1 MGMIV
6 CSMCGQRFDESQHQ
20 ACQKCPLQKG
30 CNLICCPNCGY
41 EMVNVHR
48 SRLAR
53 WAVRMLPK
61 GSRGRSILNKT
72 LADLTPGK
80 SAKVVGFSPSIPKG
94 QQAHLQAYGIV
105 PGRLVQVVQHE
116 PVTVVQ
122 VEHLELAL
130 EADLA
135 RDVYVAGGD

>member
-6 CSMCGQRFDESQHQ
+6 CSMCGHRFDESGHQ
-20 ACQKCPLQKG
+20 ACQKCPLQKD
-30 CNLICCPNCGY
+30 CHLICCPNCGY

-48 SRLAR
+48 SKLAR
-53 WAVRMLPK
+53 WAARMLPK
-61 GSRGRSILNKT
+61 SSRGHSILNMT
-72 LADLTPGK
+72 LADLAPGQC
-80 SAKVVGFSPSIPKG
+80 ARVVGFSPAIPTS
-94 QQAHLQAYGIV
+94 QQAHLQAYGIT
-105 PGRLVQVVQHE
+105 PGRLVQVVQRE

-135 RDVYVAGGD
+135 RDVYVVGGD